1 MDFVERKEFGF
12 CHVIVDVPQSE
23 GELSEDKVIA
33 YRKHDLDPN
42 FHSACQSLIAF
53 VVTTNQL
60 TVMTRRVGRRT
71 TSLSFLF
78 LFIMSISK
86 LSSFARLSGN
96 AGSFLPTASAFVNG
110 RHGSRSTSASRLIA
124 TTTKP
129 SYQNSGILTS
139 LFSSPPSKEEVDPGK
154 VEGTDYTIVKYPHPS
169 LRAENTEV
177 VLPDEQGSITDI
189 AKQMLKVMYAAQGV
203 GLAAP
208 QIGVN
213 KRLMVYN
220 PSGDSKK
227 WLEETILVNPK
238 ITEYSDAKDEE
249 IEGCLSFPDMQG
261 EVVRSKWIK
270 VEAMTPKG
278 RKIKKKFKGWEARIF
293 QHEYDHLDG
302 TVYTD
307 RLSDETK
314 EKVQG
319 RLNEL
324 IEEFDGDDAA
334 P

>member
-1 MDFVERKEFGF
+1 
-12 CHVIVDVPQSE
+12 
-23 GELSEDKVIA
+23 
-33 YRKHDLDPN
+33 
-42 FHSACQSLIAF
+42 
-53 VVTTNQL
+53 
-60 TVMTRRVGRRT
+60 MTRRVSKRAIHST
-71 TSLSFLF
+71 TSLSFL
-78 LFIMSISK
+78 LLIIMSVSK
-86 LSSFARLSGN
+86 Y
-96 AGSFLPTASAFVNG
+96 SFLARHAGKSGSLFPTVSAFV
-110 RHGSRSTSASRLIA
+110 SSDSACNRRLIA

-129 SYQNSGILTS
+129 SYQSNNGILSS

-169 LRAENTEV
+169 LRAENVEV
-177 VLPDEQGSITDI
+177 VLPDEQDSTMDL
-189 AKQMLKVMYAAQGV
+189 AKQMLKIMYAAQGV

-238 ITEYSDAKDEE
+238 IVEYSDAKDEE

-324 IEEFDGDDAA
+324 IEEFDGESPA